1 MRLVLPIHCFSR
13 RNLDSSIISTVKNGG
28 RWRKKMKYMIDL
40 HGVIDAN
47 PKVFKKMTEDLIKS
61 GNMVYVCTGSRFQDA
76 WDKLNKFNFKKNV
89 NFNQIL
95 SISEI
100 LEERIPAAE
109 IEYDVNMNLWVDDM
123 LWWPMKGNLCKE
135 YNINVIIDDSE
146 EYFVYVPK
154 NVIKLHYHETK
165 N

>member
-28 RWRKKMKYMIDL
+28 RRKKMIYMIDL

-47 PKVFKKMTEDLIKS
+47 PKLFKKMTEDLTKS
-61 GNMVYVCTGSRFQDA
+61 GNDVYICAGSKRIEA
-76 WDKLNKFNFKKNV
+76 EKKLDKLGFKKNI
-89 NFNQIL
+89 NYIFLISISDIL
-95 SISEI
+95 SSS
-100 LEERIPAAE
+100 LPAAE
-109 IEYDVNMNLWVDDM
+109 IEYDVNGNIWVDDM
-123 LWWPMKGNLCKE
+123 LWWPMKGKLCKI
-135 YNINVIIDDSE
+135 YNIDVIIDDSE